1 MNSPSTQFPHSV
13 IPRPEHSISR
23 ASISPNA
30 LKVLYRLK
38 EAGYQAFLVGGAV
51 RDLLLGLRPKDF
63 DVATDA
69 LPEDVR
75 RLFRNCRLIGRRF
88 RLAHVHF
95 GSEIIEVATFRAAAA
110 PERED
115 LPEDAADGAPEEA
128 PEGALEGGEESG
140 DYIEPV
146 RVEPARIEPVQAAD
160 SEHRAFDITGRIL
173 RDNMYGSIEEDV
185 WRRDFAANGLYYNIA
200 DLSIWDFVD
209 GVSDVKA
216 RRLKLIGDPETRY
229 REDPVR
235 MLRAVRFAAKLGF
248 TIDPETEAPIRRLGY
263 LLDGVPPARLF
274 DEVLKLFL
282 SGYGARSFELLQ
294 KYGLFEHLFP
304 LSAAAFELPPY
315 AYAREMLERG
325 LANTDARVVA
335 DKPVTPTFLFAILL
349 WSAVLRE
356 LNERAAGPAPDL
368 ALLMQACDARAEGAA
383 SPGLDSAPLR
393 GADARAADAA
403 TALHPPQ
410 RRQGAA
416 ACCSIR
422 VFARPTISCC
432 CGRRSASPIRSSRS
446 GGRGFK
452 CCRRKRGSRSSRP
465 DPRSRRCRRMAGPRP
480 RAGGADGVVEAELRA
495 AERGTA
501 PSEPDRG
508 AVLRAFWRPAYVA
521 IGSNLD
527 QPRERVAEAMAHL
540 AVLPDTRLEARS
552 STYRARPMGPQD
564 QPDFVNAAA
573 GLLTRKS
580 PHEML
585 DALLDIERAHG
596 ADTRPAMGAAGD
608 RSGSRVDGRDPR
620 R

>member
-1 MNSPSTQFPHSV
+1 
-13 IPRPEHSISR
+13 
-23 ASISPNA
+23 

-115 LPEDAADGAPEEA
+115 LPEDAAESGEGAAEAGPEVGEEA
-128 PEGALEGGEESG
+128 AE
-140 DYIEPV
+140 YVEPM
-146 RVEPARIEPVQAAD
+146 RVEPSRVEPMRIESVQVGD
-160 SEHRAFDITGRIL
+160 SEHRAFDTTGRIL
-173 RDNMYGSIEEDV
+173 RDNIYGSIEEDV

-235 MLRAVRFAAKLGF
+235 MLRAVRFAAKLNF
-248 TIDPETEAPIRRLGY
+248 TIEADTETPIRRLGY

-274 DEVLKLFL
+274 EEVLKLFL

-294 KYGLFEHLFP
+294 NYGLFEHLFP
-304 LSAAAFELPPY
+304 LSAAAFALPPY
-315 AYAREMLERG
+315 AYARDMLERG
-325 LANTDARVVA
+325 LRNTDARVAA

-368 ALLMQACDARAEGAA
+368 NLLMQACDAVLKGQQARVSIPRRFAVPMRELLMLQPRFNRRSGVKALNLLQHPRFRAAYDFLLLRAEVGV
-383 SPGLDSAPLR
+383 
-393 GADARAADAA
+393 ADTELADWW
-403 TALHPPQ
+403 TRIQ
-410 RRQGAA
+410 
-416 ACCSIR
+416 
-422 VFARPTISCC
+422 
-432 CGRRSASPIRSSRS
+432 
-446 GGRGFK
+446 
-452 CCRRKRGSRSSRP
+452 
-465 DPRSRRCRRMAGPRP
+465 
-480 RAGGADGVVEAELRA
+480 
-495 AERGTA
+495 
-501 PSEPDRG
+501 
-508 AVLRAFWRPAYVA
+508 VLPH
-521 IGSNLD
+521 D
-527 QPRERVAEAMAHL
+527 ERVAL
-540 AVLPDTRLEARS
+540 VQ
-552 STYRARPMGPQD
+552 ARPQD
-564 QPDFVNAAA
+564 PPSAAEGGAPPPA
-573 GLLTRKS
+573 GR
-580 PHEML
+580 
-585 DALLDIERAHG
+585 RRRRRRRGG
-596 ADTRPAMGAAGD
+596 A
-608 RSGSRVDGRDPR
+608 SRG
-620 R
+620 